1 MHVFICDFLLDI
13 VQNSFEAGASDVVLT
28 LDEHDRMLNCVVKD
42 NGKGMSE
49 ELQKKVLDPF
59 YTDGT
64 KHKERKVGLGLPF
77 LVQAVT
83 EAGGTF
89 NLESQEGKGTVVR
102 FSFDLDNMDTPP
114 LGDLPGTLLL
124 LFNHP
129 LSKELTVVRKLSTLK
144 GSGQYQVSKTQ
155 LVEILGSLTDSGALN
170 LLREFLRSNE
180 QDLLQYAVD
189 HPLEIVANK

>member
-1 MHVFICDFLLDI
+1 
-13 VQNSFEAGASDVVLT
+13 
-28 LDEHDRMLNCVVKD
+28 
-42 NGKGMSE
+42 
-49 ELQKKVLDPF
+49 
-59 YTDGT
+59 
-64 KHKERKVGLGLPF
+64 
-77 LVQAVT
+77 
-83 EAGGTF
+83 
-89 NLESQEGKGTVVR
+89 
-102 FSFDLDNMDTPP
+102 MDTPP